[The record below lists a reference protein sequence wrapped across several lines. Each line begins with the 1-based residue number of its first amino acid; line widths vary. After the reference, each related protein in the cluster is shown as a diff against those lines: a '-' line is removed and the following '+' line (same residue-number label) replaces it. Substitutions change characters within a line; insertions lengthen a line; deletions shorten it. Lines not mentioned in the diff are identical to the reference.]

1 MTTSGTTSLGAT
13 PAINSLGVGSG
24 INLQSIVQKLMAVQ
38 SQPLQ
43 QLQKQQSDY
52 QAQLSAYGKL
62 SSALS
67 TFQTAMQGFTDPTQ
81 FQAFTATS
89 SNQNVLSAT
98 ADSSATAGNYQLTVS
113 KLAQAQT
120 DTSQGFADS
129 NTTTVGNSGDQMTIT
144 VGSKSATINI
154 GGQTLQQIA
163 DSINQSSSNPGV
175 TASVINN
182 GSATNPYQ
190 LMLTADKPGSANGFS
205 LSFTDGSGGAITD
218 PLGTSTAQQA
228 QDAAFTVNNV
238 AVSSTTNTVKGVL
251 PGVTLNLNGVTG
263 TGSTVTLS
271 VAQDQKGIGAQ
282 VQKFVDAYNALHKAI
297 GATQVGQ
304 STSDSTVRLMQSML
318 FNTMNTP
325 ASGAS
330 STYTYLAQVGVSVQK
345 DGTLS
350 VNSSTLDSALTADP
364 NGTASLFASYASS
377 LVSMGDQLSG
387 PQGLVQS
394 RTQGLNDNISNVQ
407 NQIDQMQQYL
417 NSYQQT
423 LTHQY
428 SALDQLLGTMKSTS
442 NYLTQQLGSLPK
454 A

>member
-1 MTTSGTTSLGAT
+1 MTISSTTSLGAT
-13 PAINSLGVGSG
+13 PALSSLGVGSG
-24 INLQSIVQKLMAVQ
+24 IDLQSIVQKLMAVE

-43 QLQKQQSDY
+43 RLQKQQSDY

-81 FQAFTATS
+81 FQAFTTTS

-129 NTTTVGNSGDQMTIT
+129 NTTTVGSAGDQMTIT
-144 VGSKSATINI
+144 VGSNSATINV

-163 DSINQSSSNPGV
+163 DGINQSSSNPGV

-182 GSATNPYQ
+182 GSTSNPYQ
-190 LMLTADKPGSANGFS
+190 LMLTADKPGGANGFS
-205 LSFTDGSGGAITD
+205 LSFTNSSGSAITD
-218 PLGTSTAQQA
+218 PLGTSTAQPA

-238 AVSSTTNTVKGVL
+238 AVSSTTNTVTGVL
-251 PGVTLNLNGVTG
+251 PGVTLNLNGVTS

-282 VQKFVDAYNALHKAI
+282 VQKFVDAYNTVHSAI
-297 GATQVGQ
+297 GSTQTGT

-318 FNTMNTP
+318 FNTLNTP

-330 STYTYLAQVGVSVQK
+330 STYSYLAQVGVSVQK

-350 VNSSTLDSALTADP
+350 VDTSTLNSALASDP
-364 NGTASLFASYASS
+364 NGTANLFASFAGS
-377 LVSMGDQLSG
+377 LVTLGQQLSG
-387 PQGLVQS
+387 PQGLVQT
-394 RTQGLNDNISNVQ
+394 RTQGLNNNISNVQ
-407 NQIDQMQQYL
+407 DQIDQMQQYL
-417 NSYQQT
+417 DSYQQT
-423 LTHQY
+423 LTKQY
-428 SALDQLLGTMKSTS
+428 SALDQLLGNMKGTS
-442 NYLTQQLGSLPK
+442 NYLTQQLASLPK

>member
-1 MTTSGTTSLGAT
+1 MSTSSTTSLGAT
-13 PAINSLGVGSG
+13 PTISSLGVGSG
-24 INLQSIVQKLMAVQ
+24 MNLQSVVQQLMAVQ

-43 QLQKQQSDY
+43 QLQTQQSDY
-52 QAQLSAYGKL
+52 QSQLSAYGKL

-113 KLAQAQT
+113 QLAQAQT

-129 NTTTVGNSGDQMTIT
+129 NTTTVGASGDQMTIT
-144 VGSKSATINI
+144 VGSNSATINI

-163 DSINQSSSNPGV
+163 DAINQSSSNPGV

-182 GSATNPYQ
+182 GSSTNPYQ
-190 LMLTADKPGSANGFS
+190 LMLTANKPGSANGFTT
-205 LSFTDGSGGAITD
+205 SFTDSSGTAITD
-218 PLGTSTAQQA
+218 PLGMSNAQQA
-228 QDAAFTVNNV
+228 QNAAFTVNNV
-238 AVSSTTNTVKGVL
+238 AVSSTTNTVTGVL

-282 VQKFVDAYNALHKAI
+282 VQKFVDAYNALHSAI
-297 GATQVGQ
+297 GSTQTSK
-304 STSDSTVRLMQSML
+304 STHDSTVGLMQSQL
-318 FNTMNTP
+318 VGTLNTP
-325 ASGAS
+325 VSGAS
-330 STYTYLAQVGVSVQK
+330 STYDYLAQVGVSVQS

-350 VNSSTLDSALTADP
+350 MNSQTLNTALSSDP
-364 NGTASLFASYASS
+364 NGTANLFASFAGNFVT
-377 LVSMGDQLSG
+377 LAQQLSG
-387 PQGLVQS
+387 PNGLVQA
-394 RTQGLNDNISNVQ
+394 RTQGLNNDISNVQ
-407 NQIDQMQQYL
+407 NQINQMQQYL

-423 LTHQY
+423 LTNQFN
-428 SALDQLLGTMKSTS
+428 SLDQLLGTMKSTS
-442 NYLTQQLGSLPK
+442 SYLTQQLASLPT